1 MFGRLLAIRLRNA
14 EEALAAG
21 RLEEA
26 MQALFAGGLTDNA
39 RVQNLREELA
49 GRFLERGQEK
59 MMSRRFAEAMADFE
73 CAAGCAAQGGPN
85 APHKHGAADD
95 PGVPNAPGAGGLRD
109 ADRIGAI
116 GGAGI
121 LGGAGAAGR
130 AGVAGEAGAAGRGTV
145 PDGVGVPG
153 GPGKRT
159 AAGAGEQIERINDWK
174 RRARQAL
181 EDHEKAASDRQV
193 ALAVARERLAAGR
206 LDEASRA
213 LASLPKGDDA
223 ADRLRAAVDQQSEK
237 AAAALA
243 EAVAHFKAER
253 LGPAIDR
260 LHTGQ
265 VLHAGLPG
273 IADLQSKIVDQVFKE
288 AGDAFR
294 EGRLDRAERQLAM
307 LGDLGRTR
315 PQRQDLEEA
324 LRLASEAARALSND
338 RYARAGVLLGR
349 LAQLGLSGS
358 WINDV
363 RKHLQALDSARRA
376 LLEGPL
382 GLLCGREVP
391 GAVTMTPLG
400 ETQTGAGTGLRHGMA
415 PPAVGP
421 RRAGRPA
428 EAAGEAAGLGAAGG
442 KGAIGGRAA
451 AGIGPGRHAAARL
464 PSRLLLRVDG
474 VGSFLLLRSDR
485 IAVGRAGPGASADL
499 QLISDLSERHAE
511 IIRAGEDYFV
521 ISSSGVELAGKVV
534 DHALLADGDRLRLG
548 SRLRLK
554 FLRPSKKSAAA
565 VLDLGDGVRTTSDC
579 RRVILWSGPL
589 LMGATKE
596 CHVRL
601 APSQPSLILLER
613 DGGLLLKRMGAGG
626 DAVAV
631 RLGADVEIGELRL
644 RVQEAANDADET
656 SG

>member
-1 MFGRLLAIRLRNA
+1 MFGRLLAIRLRSA

-26 MQALFAGGLTDNA
+26 MQALFAGGSTDNA
-39 RVQNLREELA
+39 RVQKLREELA

-73 CAAGCAAQGGPN
+73 CAAGCAAQGGQN
-85 APHKHGAADD
+85 APHKHGTADRFGT
-95 PGVPNAPGAGGLRD
+95 PGGLPAED
-109 ADRIGAI
+109 GIGVI
-116 GGAGI
+116 G
-121 LGGAGAAGR
+121 R
-130 AGVAGEAGAAGRGTV
+130 AGAAGRGTV

-153 GPGKRT
+153 GLGKRP
-159 AAGAGEQIERINDWK
+159 AADAGEQIERINDWK

-193 ALAVARERLAAGR
+193 ALAVARERIAAGR
-206 LDEASRA
+206 LNEASRA
-213 LASLPKGDDA
+213 LASLPKGDAA
-223 ADRLRAAVDQQSEK
+223 ADRLRAAIEQQSEK
-237 AAAALA
+237 AGAALA
-243 EAVAHFKAER
+243 EAAAHFKAEQ
-253 LGPAIDR
+253 LGSAIDR
-260 LHTGQ
+260 LHAGL

-273 IADLQSKIVDQVFKE
+273 IADLQSKIVDQVLKE
-288 AGDAFR
+288 AGEAFR
-294 EGRLDRAERQLAM
+294 EGRLDRAERELAM
-307 LGDLGRTR
+307 LGAFGRSR

-338 RYARAGVLLGR
+338 HYARAGVLLGR

-400 ETQTGAGTGLRHGMA
+400 ETRTGAGTGVRHGIA

-428 EAAGEAAGLGAAGG
+428 EAAGESVGIVPERRGA
-442 KGAIGGRAA
+442 
-451 AGIGPGRHAAARL
+451 PRL

-474 VGSFLLLRSDR
+474 VGSFLLLRSAR
-485 IAVGRAGPGASADL
+485 IAIGRAGPGASADL

-511 IIRAGEDYFV
+511 IVRAGEDYFV

-601 APSQPSLILLER
+601 APSQPGLILLER
-613 DGGLLLKRMGAGG
+613 DGGLLLKRMGVGG

-631 RLGADVEIGELRL
+631 RLGADVEMGELRL
-644 RVQEAANDADET
+644 RVQEAANDAD
-656 SG
+656 GAGR